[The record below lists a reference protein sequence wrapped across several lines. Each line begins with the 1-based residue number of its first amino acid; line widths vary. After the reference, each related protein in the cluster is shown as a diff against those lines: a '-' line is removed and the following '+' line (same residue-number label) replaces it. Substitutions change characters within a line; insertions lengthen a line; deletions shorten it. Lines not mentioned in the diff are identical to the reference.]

1 MSEPLTLELPDDL
14 ARQARAM
21 AAASNRRIEDVVIDL
36 VARGV
41 AEPAVE
47 NLPDGELLAFCDATF
62 PPTEQ
67 NELSNLLAAHKDGKA
82 DVAAGARLD
91 VLMTAYR
98 RGLVLKARAI
108 REAVARGLIP
118 RLTDD
123 AA

>member
-1 MSEPLTLELPDDL
+1 
-14 ARQARAM
+14 M

-47 NLPDGELLAFCDATF
+47 NLPDGELLEFCDATF

-67 NELSNLLAAHKDGKA
+67 NELSSLLAAHKDGRA
-82 DVAAGARLD
+82 DLAAGARLD
-91 VLMTAYR
+91 ALMTAYR
-98 RGLVLKARAI
+98 RGMVLKARAI